1 MPHMIRLSRET
12 TRFAT
17 YVLGG
22 VLSAA
27 TDIGLMQAAILA
39 GVEVYA
45 ATSFGFVAGL
55 LVNYTYH
62 AKVTFDSAMDAA
74 TFFRYL
80 CVTGLSYGLTLA
92 CVAASLSLVGNG
104 LSGKILSLPVIAI
117 IGFWLSKRWIFR

>member
-1 MPHMIRLSRET
+1 MIRLSRET

-17 YVLGG
+17 YVAGG

-27 TDIGLMQAAILA
+27 TDIGLMQGAMLVGI
-39 GVEVYA
+39 EVYA
-45 ATSFGFVAGL
+45 ATSFGFFAGL

-62 AKVTFDSAMDAA
+62 AKVTFQSAMDAT

-80 CVTGLSYGLTLA
+80 CVTALSYGLTLA

-104 LSGKILSLPVIAI
+104 LVGKIFSLPIIAV
-117 IGFWLSKRWIFR
+117 IGFWLSKRWIFC